1 MELAMRVQVMSD
13 DLAELLTSGELE
25 NYPAE
30 ELLGWALNRF
40 GNRVALASS
49 FGVEDMV
56 VAHLMVKLDPKARV
70 FTLDTGRL
78 PQETYAL
85 MDRVRERLGI
95 KIEVVFP
102 DAQAVQKMVNEK
114 GLNLFYHSVENRHEC
129 CRVRKVEP
137 LNRALA
143 GLGGWITGLRREQ
156 AVTRREVRK
165 VERDEDHGGILKLN
179 PLADWTQ
186 DQVWAYIRE
195 HDVPYHPW
203 HNKGYP
209 SLGCLPCT
217 RAVRPGEDARAGR
230 WWWEQSEQKECG
242 LHVRQPAQAD
252 PWAGNI

>member
-1 MELAMRVQVMSD
+1 MSD
-13 DLAELLTSGELE
+13 DLAELLASGKLE
-25 NYPAE
+25 SYPAE

-49 FGVEDMV
+49 FGAEDMV

-95 KIEVVFP
+95 KTEVVFP
-102 DAQAVQKMVNEK
+102 DTQAVQKMVNEK
-114 GLNLFYHSVENRHEC
+114 GLNLFYHSLENRHEC

-165 VERDEDHGGILKLN
+165 AERDEDHGGILKLN
-179 PLADWTQ
+179 PLADWVQ
-186 DQVWAYIRE
+186 DRVWTYIRR

-242 LHVRQPAQAD
+242 LHVRQPLQAD
-252 PWAGNI
+252 PWAANI